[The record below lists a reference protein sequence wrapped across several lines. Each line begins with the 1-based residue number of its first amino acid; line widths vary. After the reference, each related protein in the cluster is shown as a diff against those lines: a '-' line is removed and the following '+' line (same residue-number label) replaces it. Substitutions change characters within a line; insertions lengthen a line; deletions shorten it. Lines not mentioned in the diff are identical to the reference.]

1 MSKRLCVCLT
11 QKNPQDCIEFVS
23 STDADLVEHRIDFMN
38 QVVNLKDIYSATD
51 LPIIATCRPLE
62 MGGNFVGEESKR
74 IYHLL
79 AAINSGASFVDLEIE
94 TDLALKKRIY
104 EGISESSCQ
113 LIISKHYTEF
123 MKVVVTPQ
131 SVDDCKRVLQLYSL
145 ESMDT
150 PLIAFAM
157 GNLGKFSRVSA
168 LFLGA
173 PFMYVSQDSGEAAAL
188 GQISLSDMRTIV
200 RFLS

>member
-1 MSKRLCVCLT
+1 
-11 QKNPQDCIEFVS
+11 
-23 STDADLVEHRIDFMN
+23 
-38 QVVNLKDIYSATD
+38 
-51 LPIIATCRPLE
+51 

-123 MKVVVTPQ
+123 TPEYEDLLDLVTWMKNEEADIMKVVVTPQ

-200 RFLS
+200 RFLT